1 MVRTDSFPL
10 EKPIARSLEN
20 KLMSKQSKEK
30 QSGTYRSKIGG
41 QALIDGIMM
50 RGVEKSAMACRM
62 PDGSIHR
69 EVWDTNP
76 GKKKS
81 VWKKIPIIRGCI
93 SFVQS
98 ILSGYRCM
106 MKSAELTSDLEE
118 DEEEETGRVTQWILD
133 HFGDKLIHG
142 ATVVG
147 TVLGVVLAIVL
158 FMYLPSL
165 AVMGLDQLVDLGYWK
180 SVIEGVIKILILVGY
195 LTLVGLIGEIK
206 KTYRYHGAEHK
217 TIFCLENGLP
227 LTVENIRKQRRF
239 HPRCGTSFLILVLL
253 VSILVSSLV
262 TWDTLWLRVVLKI
275 LVLPIIMGIS
285 FELIQFA
292 GRHDNLLTKIISAP
306 GLWLQRLTVLEPDD
320 GMIECAIE
328 AITPCIPEDREKDQW

>member
-1 MVRTDSFPL
+1 
-10 EKPIARSLEN
+10 
-20 KLMSKQSKEK
+20 MSKQHQEK
-30 QSGTYRSKIGG
+30 QASAYRSKIGG

-76 GKKKS
+76 PGKKKS
-81 VWKKIPIIRGCI
+81 IWRKVPIVRGCI

-118 DEEEETGRVTQWILD
+118 DEEEETGQVTQWILD

-147 TVLGVVLAIVL
+147 TVLGVVLAVVL

-165 AVMGLDQLVDLGYWK
+165 AVMGLDHLVDLGWWK
-180 SVIEGVIKILILVGY
+180 SVVEGVIKILILVGY
-195 LTLVGLIGEIK
+195 LTLVSLMGEIK

-217 TIFCLENGLP
+217 TIFCLEHGLP
-227 LTVENIRKQRRF
+227 LTVENVRTQRRF
-239 HPRCGTSFLILVLL
+239 HPRCGTSFLILTLL

-262 TWDTLWLRVVLKI
+262 TWDTLWLRVALKI
-275 LVLPIIMGIS
+275 LVLPLIMGIS

>member
-1 MVRTDSFPL
+1 
-10 EKPIARSLEN
+10 
-20 KLMSKQSKEK
+20 MSKKDKDK

-76 GKKKS
+76 SKKKP
-81 VWKKIPIIRGCI
+81 VWRKIPIVRGCI

-147 TVLGVVLAIVL
+147 TVLGVVLAVVL

-165 AVMGLDQLVDLGYWK
+165 AVMGLNQLVDLGYWK
-180 SVIEGVIKILILVGY
+180 AVVEGGIKILILVGY
-195 LTLVGLIGEIK
+195 LFLVGLIGEIK

-239 HPRCGTSFLILVLL
+239 HPRCGTSFLILTLL

>member
-1 MVRTDSFPL
+1 
-10 EKPIARSLEN
+10 
-20 KLMSKQSKEK
+20 MSKKNKDK
-30 QSGTYRSKIGG
+30 QPDVYRSKIGG
-41 QALIDGIMM
+41 QALMDGIMM
-50 RGVEKSAMACRM
+50 RGVEKSAMVCRM
-62 PDGSIHR
+62 PDGSIYR

-76 GKKKS
+76 GKKNPF
-81 VWKKIPIIRGCI
+81 WRKIPIVRGCI

-118 DEEEETGRVTQWILD
+118 EEEEETGRITQWVLD
-133 HFGDKLIHG
+133 RFGDKLIQG

-147 TVLGVVLAIVL
+147 TVLGVVLAVVL

-165 AVMGLDQLVDLGYWK
+165 AVMGLNRLVDLGYWK
-180 SVIEGVIKILILVGY
+180 AVVEGGIKILILVGY
-195 LTLVGLIGEIK
+195 LTVVGLIGEIK

-227 LTVENIRKQRRF
+227 LTVENVRKQRRF
-239 HPRCGTSFLILVLL
+239 HPRCGTSFLILTLL

-292 GRHDNLLTKIISAP
+292 GRHDNLFTRIISAP

-328 AITPCIPEDREKDQW
+328 AITPCIPEDQEKDQW

>member
-1 MVRTDSFPL
+1 
-10 EKPIARSLEN
+10 
-20 KLMSKQSKEK
+20 MSKKDKDK
-30 QSGTYRSKIGG
+30 QSSTYRSKIGG

-62 PDGSIHR
+62 PDGTIYR

-76 GKKKS
+76 SKKKP
-81 VWKKIPIIRGCI
+81 VWRKIPIVRGCI

-118 DEEEETGRVTQWILD
+118 EEEEETGRVTQWILD

-147 TVLGVVLAIVL
+147 TVLGVVLAVVL

-165 AVMGLDQLVDLGYWK
+165 AVMGLNQLVDLGCWK
-180 SVIEGVIKILILVGY
+180 AVVEGGIKILILVGY
-195 LTLVGLIGEIK
+195 LFLVGLIGEIK

-239 HPRCGTSFLILVLL
+239 HPRCGTSFLILTLL

>member
-1 MVRTDSFPL
+1 
-10 EKPIARSLEN
+10 
-20 KLMSKQSKEK
+20 MSKQHQDK
-30 QSGTYRSKIGG
+30 QAGTYRSKIGG

-76 GKKKS
+76 PGKKKS
-81 VWKKIPIIRGCI
+81 IWRKIPIVRGCI

-147 TVLGVVLAIVL
+147 TVLGVVLAVVL

-165 AVMGLDQLVDLGYWK
+165 AVMGFNQLVDLGYWK
-180 SVIEGVIKILILVGY
+180 AVVEGGIKILILVGY
-195 LTLVGLIGEIK
+195 LALVGLMGEIK

-217 TIFCLENGLP
+217 TIFCLEHGLP
-227 LTVENIRKQRRF
+227 LTVENIRTQRRF
-239 HPRCGTSFLILVLL
+239 HPRCGTSFLILTLL

-262 TWDTLWLRVVLKI
+262 TWDTLWLRVALKI
-275 LVLPIIMGIS
+275 LVLPLIMGIS

-292 GRHDNLLTKIISAP
+292 GRHDNLLTKMISAP

>member
-1 MVRTDSFPL
+1 
-10 EKPIARSLEN
+10 
-20 KLMSKQSKEK
+20 MSKQHQEK
-30 QSGTYRSKIGG
+30 QANAYRSKIGG

-76 GKKKS
+76 PGKKKS
-81 VWKKIPIIRGCI
+81 IWRKIPIVRGCI

-147 TVLGVVLAIVL
+147 TVLGVVLAVVL

-165 AVMGLDQLVDLGYWK
+165 AVMGLDHLVDLGWWK
-180 SVIEGVIKILILVGY
+180 SVVEGVIKILILVGY
-195 LTLVGLIGEIK
+195 LTLVSLMGEIK

-217 TIFCLENGLP
+217 TIFCLEHGLP
-227 LTVENIRKQRRF
+227 LTVENIRTQRRF
-239 HPRCGTSFLILVLL
+239 HPRCGTSF
-253 VSILVSSLV
+253 
-262 TWDTLWLRVVLKI
+262 
-275 LVLPIIMGIS
+275 
-285 FELIQFA
+285 
-292 GRHDNLLTKIISAP
+292 
-306 GLWLQRLTVLEPDD
+306 
-320 GMIECAIE
+320 
-328 AITPCIPEDREKDQW
+328 

>member
-1 MVRTDSFPL
+1 
-10 EKPIARSLEN
+10 
-20 KLMSKQSKEK
+20 MSKKDKDK
-30 QSGTYRSKIGG
+30 QPNTYRSKIGG

-76 GKKKS
+76 GKKKP
-81 VWKKIPIIRGCI
+81 VWKKIPIVRGCI

-106 MKSAELTSDLEE
+106 MKSAELTSDLED

-147 TVLGVVLAIVL
+147 TVLGVVLAVVL

-165 AVMGLDQLVDLGYWK
+165 AVMGLNQLADLGYWK
-180 SVIEGVIKILILVGY
+180 AVIEGGIKILILVGY

-239 HPRCGTSFLILVLL
+239 HPRCGTSFLILTLL

>member
-1 MVRTDSFPL
+1 
-10 EKPIARSLEN
+10 
-20 KLMSKQSKEK
+20 MSKKDKDK

-62 PDGSIHR
+62 PDGTIYR

-76 GKKKS
+76 SKKKP
-81 VWKKIPIIRGCI
+81 VWRKIPIVRGCI

-118 DEEEETGRVTQWILD
+118 EEEEETGRVTQWILD

-147 TVLGVVLAIVL
+147 TVLGVVLAVVL

-165 AVMGLDQLVDLGYWK
+165 AVMGLNQLVDLGYWK
-180 SVIEGVIKILILVGY
+180 AVVEGGIKILILVGY
-195 LTLVGLIGEIK
+195 LFLVGLIGRSKRPTATTAPSIK
-206 KTYRYHGAEHK
+206 PFSAWKTA
-217 TIFCLENGLP
+217 CP
-227 LTVENIRKQRRF
+227 
-239 HPRCGTSFLILVLL
+239 
-253 VSILVSSLV
+253 
-262 TWDTLWLRVVLKI
+262 
-275 LVLPIIMGIS
+275 
-285 FELIQFA
+285 
-292 GRHDNLLTKIISAP
+292 
-306 GLWLQRLTVLEPDD
+306 
-320 GMIECAIE
+320 
-328 AITPCIPEDREKDQW
+328 

>member
-1 MVRTDSFPL
+1 
-10 EKPIARSLEN
+10 
-20 KLMSKQSKEK
+20 MSKQHQEK
-30 QSGTYRSKIGG
+30 QASAYRSKIGG

-76 GKKKS
+76 PGKKKS
-81 VWKKIPIIRGCI
+81 IWRKVPIVRGCI

>member
-1 MVRTDSFPL
+1 
-10 EKPIARSLEN
+10 
-20 KLMSKQSKEK
+20 MSKKDKDK

-62 PDGSIHR
+62 ADGSIYR

-76 GKKKS
+76 SKKKP
-81 VWKKIPIIRGCI
+81 VWRKTPIVRGCI

-118 DEEEETGRVTQWILD
+118 EEEEETGRVTQWILD

-147 TVLGVVLAIVL
+147 TVLGVVLAVVL

-165 AVMGLDQLVDLGYWK
+165 AVMGLNQLVDLGYWK
-180 SVIEGVIKILILVGY
+180 AVVEGGIKILILVGY
-195 LTLVGLIGEIK
+195 LFLVGLIGEIK

-239 HPRCGTSFLILVLL
+239 HPRCGTSFLILTLL